1 MAALG
6 SGVTG
11 IASLGQALLAVQVSV
26 AIAKG
31 ELDPN
36 AVRELPEGRKK
47 LEFEKVFAMMTGGG
61 KKL

>member
-1 MAALG
+1 MREAPARRCL
-6 SGVTG
+6 
-11 IASLGQALLAVQVSV
+11 
-26 AIAKG
+26 G

-47 LEFEKVFAMMTGGG
+47 LELEKVFAMMTGGG